1 MSDWR
6 ARDNSDE
13 NSQLRSPPKHR
24 SRFGQHRRRLR
35 LRSRRGPQH
44 KGGLRFRQT
53 FQGRISWRRRS
64 VRFYDGLFLSFFY
77 LQRCFF
83 FMLFL
88 QEENAAKA
96 EKNDHKNDILNHRN
110 QRNQFWTAS
119 SKSFSE
125 SYMVLFKSHVARRFT
140 KRNHALDRAVF
151 AEYANLSRP
160 KFRAALAD

>member
-1 MSDWR
+1 
-6 ARDNSDE
+6 
-13 NSQLRSPPKHR
+13 
-24 SRFGQHRRRLR
+24 
-35 LRSRRGPQH
+35 
-44 KGGLRFRQT
+44 
-53 FQGRISWRRRS
+53 
-64 VRFYDGLFLSFFY
+64 VRFYDGLFLSFFN

-96 EKNDHKNDILNHRN
+96 EKNDDKNDILNHKN

-125 SYMVLFKSHVARRFT
+125 SYIVLFKSHAARRFI

-151 AEYANLSRP
+151 AKYATLSRP
-160 KFRAALAD
+160 KFRALGIIDSTLHSVFAGPVRLNARPFKTLPAPSIWPNLDDRLRLLRGTR